1 MSLIFE
7 IPNTQNN
14 SAIKVEQNVNQFND
28 LVSGQEVGNLAYV
41 STSQGTKWLPG
52 NLGGTYYSKGFYIWN
67 GTDWVSDVDEIADQF
82 YKNSLRFLDNEI
94 PVRTASDFPVP
105 VDPTKLYVIDT
116 DNLDMGNT
124 PIVIGSGGF
133 FYRGSDYFISTI
145 FSTADNYTMFVN
157 ESGQL
162 AGNVRGRNVEHYVS
176 GLNSRIFGLDN
187 QENFGSIEFNSC
199 NFGRF
204 ASETPSL
211 GELSNYRQFRTNDCG
226 FFRLAEGL
234 TFSGTWAGG
243 FRIVDTILLSIPANT
258 EVFKEGTNL
267 IFNGSSFSDLNAV
280 GVDDTANVFT
290 FTENNFSLDE
300 GFITDNIRFNIN
312 STPIPFADLSSTRF
326 KFRGR
331 GIKNTFPGG
340 RWETTTQVVTP
351 LTQNVAAKALG
362 TTTYD
367 DLVHFSGVNNNEF
380 TYDSTIEKDFII
392 TGQIVVDG
400 GANDS
405 VDVIIRKWNNV
416 LSQYEDIRT
425 FTRNISNVLGGLDIA
440 YFDPY
445 APVTLNL
452 NDRVEVWLR
461 NTSSGTDAT
470 VLDGSFLAINVR
482 N

>member
-7 IPNTQNN
+7 IPNTQNS

-28 LVSGQEVGNLAYV
+28 LASGQEIGNLAYV
-41 STSQGTKWLPG
+41 KSSQGTRWLYG
-52 NLGGTYYSKGFYIWN
+52 SLGGTYYPKGFYIWN

-116 DNLDMGNT
+116 DNLDMGST

-157 ESGQL
+157 ESGQP
-162 AGNVRGRNVEHYVS
+162 AGNIRGRNVEHYVS

-187 QENFGSIEFNSC
+187 QETFGAIEFNSC

-226 FFRLAEGL
+226 FFRLADGL

-243 FRIVDTILLSIPANT
+243 FRISDTILLSIPANA
-258 EVFKEGTNL
+258 EVFKEGINL

-280 GVDDTANVFT
+280 GVDDTAHVFT

-312 STPIPFADLSSTRF
+312 SNPIPFADLSSTKF

-340 RWETTTQVVTP
+340 RWEITTQTATP
-351 LTQNVAAKALG
+351 LTQNTLVKALG

-367 DLVHFSGVNNNEF
+367 DLVHFSGLNNNEF
-380 TYDSTIEKDFII
+380 IYDSNVEKDFII
-392 TGQIVVDG
+392 QGQIVVDG
-400 GANDS
+400 TANDIIDL
-405 VDVIIRKWNNV
+405 VIRKWNNS
-416 LSQYEDIRT
+416 LSQYEDLRT
-425 FTRNISNVLGGLDIA
+425 FTRNISNLIGMLNVS
-440 YFDPY
+440 YFNPY
-445 APVTLNL
+445 VTTTLFK
-452 NDRVEVWLR
+452 NDRIELWVR
-461 NTSSGTDAT
+461 NTSSSSSIT
-470 VLDGSFLAINVR
+470 VLEGSFLTIGVR